1 MKGETVRIAVRS
13 AGRAGR
19 SARRAVVALLSV
31 ALVTT
36 TVSSPARAGDE
47 PAAPAAAVPSPLE
60 AQIHSRLQNLLTPA
74 LSAAADTQVRALVR
88 NAVGRQF
95 DIVRQK
101 RGELVGQIDV
111 FVHAGHGGEQ
121 HHQHAERAEQHG
133 QKREQRRGGRCM
145 AISRPAHAA

>member
-47 PAAPAAAVPSPLE
+47 PAAFITARAHAIVGFFVAALHTWLAVWYGSIQASLGIGGGLLIVALALGGACKRERAGQTSAGPSPGQ
-60 AQIHSRLQNLLTPA
+60 AQTEPTATVVVPPPSYPGCAI
-74 LSAAADTQVRALVR
+74 
-88 NAVGRQF
+88 
-95 DIVRQK
+95 
-101 RGELVGQIDV
+101 
-111 FVHAGHGGEQ
+111 
-121 HHQHAERAEQHG
+121 AERDL
-133 QKREQRRGGRCM
+133 RRTAPGHEDGE
-145 AISRPAHAA
+145 